1 MAGFAIRM
9 GIQDGPAKALIVD
22 LRQRTGNT
30 TPAMRIIGEI
40 GRSSIV
46 KNFESE
52 GRPTPW
58 KKSKRAIKAG
68 GQTLTKSGRLR
79 KSIVYK
85 AGRTEVDIGTNIIY
99 ARIHNLGGTIN
110 SPARERVLHFS
121 QKTRGKIGAGD
132 LFARRSKARYA
143 MKVNGK
149 AYTIIMPKREFMLL
163 QAEDWNEIRAALIE
177 HLAAKQ

>member
-1 MAGFAIRM
+1 M
-9 GIQDGPAKALIVD
+9 
-22 LRQRTGNT
+22 
-30 TPAMRIIGEI
+30 
-40 GRSSIV
+40 
-46 KNFESE
+46 
-52 GRPTPW
+52 
-58 KKSKRAIKAG
+58 
-68 GQTLTKSGRLR
+68 
-79 KSIVYK
+79 YK

-110 SPARERVLHFS
+110 SPARQRVLHFS
-121 QKTRGKIGAGD
+121 QKTRGQMTHSRPGAGD